1 MNEQERPEIVQ
12 DNHDAYPL
20 VALKNTVAF
29 PHNRLALPIA
39 REKSVRAIEEA
50 MMRPDRMLIAA
61 TQRNAEIDDPQL
73 KCIYPTAT
81 LVEVSTMH
89 RQQDGSLQVLV
100 RGVNRVHI
108 LE

>member
-12 DNHDAYPL
+12 DIHDAYPL
-20 VALKNTVAF
+20 VALKNLVAF

-50 MMRPDRMLIAA
+50 MMRPDHTLIAA
-61 TQRNAEIDDPQL
+61 TQRNAEIDDPQAQD
-73 KCIYPTAT
+73 IYAIGA
-81 LVEVSTMH
+81 LVEVTTMH

-100 RGVNRVHI
+100 RGISRVE
-108 LE
+108 LP